1 MKSKKQKITT
11 EFKFSDLLP
20 EFLLSLIIITTF
32 LVTVDIFQYLTT
44 EYWWIYDSLNY
55 KYTTIYLLGLIVI
68 FSFVNMRRWLL
79 KWPKMGVLIVFL
91 FLVTL
96 FFHNQYTHF
105 YNGLQQYPKIKKLS
119 KDWGIQGSLV
129 RITGRN
135 FGEPWEPGKVYL
147 DDQEMVIK
155 KWSDKEVVFEVPVM
169 VAGKMKLLI
178 TNFNGNTQ
186 KSNFIFFKKKDLN

>member
-1 MKSKKQKITT
+1 MKSKKPQITT
-11 EFKFSDLLP
+11 EFNLSDLLP

-55 KYTTIYLLGLIVI
+55 RYTTIYLLVLIVI
-68 FSFVNMRRWLL
+68 FSFVNLKKWIV
-79 KWPKMGVLIVFL
+79 KWPKMSFLIAAL

-96 FFHNQYTHF
+96 IFHNQYTHF
-105 YNGLQQYPKIKKLS
+105 YNELQQYPKIKNLS
-119 KDWGIQGSLV
+119 NDWGIQGSLV

-147 DDQEMVIK
+147 DDWEMVIK
-155 KWSDKEVVFEVPVM
+155 KWSNKEVVFEVPVM
-169 VAGKMKLLI
+169 IPGEKKLKINNKLGNI
-178 TNFNGNTQ
+178 KQVLFYFNKIN
-186 KSNFIFFKKKDLN
+186 

>member
-55 KYTTIYLLGLIVI
+55 KYTTIYLLVLIVI
-68 FSFVNMRRWLL
+68 FSFVNLREWLL
-79 KWPKMGVLIVFL
+79 KWPKIGFLIVFL
-91 FLVTL
+91 FLITL

-119 KDWGIQGSLV
+119 NDWGIQGSLV

-155 KWSDKEVVFEVPVM
+155 KWSDKEVIFEVPVM
-169 VAGKMKLLI
+169 DSGE
-178 TNFNGNTQ
+178 
-186 KSNFIFFKKKDLN
+186 KDLIVKNIKDKKTKEQLFFEIK